1 MSRPLRV
8 TSASGVGATKPVLT
22 GTSGPMLSFI
32 RLSLLVAGVL
42 ALAGAGAGAQEQPAA
57 APSPPQP
64 PPAQAQPTPG
74 PAPPVVYLPD
84 KPEIE
89 PRAVEILQAMSHR
102 LASAKTLSFTSV
114 ATYESPARTGQ
125 PLAYL
130 VKSEIL
136 LERPD
141 KLRII
146 TPGDGPATELYYDGK
161 TVMAYTPSAD
171 MVAVAQAP
179 PTIDEMLHAA
189 YHYAA
194 IYFPFTDVIVA
205 DPWADLSQ
213 RLRLAFVV
221 GRSVVLDDI
230 KTDIVVIADDNAQAQ
245 IWVGAEDHLPRM
257 IRATFFN
264 EPGNF
269 RHTAVFSDWRINPKI
284 PAGAFTSKKAAK
296 AKRIPFAPPG

>member
-22 GTSGPMLSFI
+22 GTSGPMSSFI
-32 RLSLLVAGVL
+32 RLSLLVAGLL

-171 MVAVAQAP
+171 MVAVADAP
-179 PTIDEMLHAA
+179 PTIDAMLDAA
-189 YHYAA
+189 FRFAA
-194 IYFPFTDVIVA
+194 IYFPFTDVIVS
-205 DPWADLSQ
+205 DPWADLSPH
-213 RLRLAFVV
+213 LRLAFVV
-221 GRSVVLDDI
+221 GKSVVVGDTP
-230 KTDIVVIADDNAQAQ
+230 TDIVAIADDTTPAQV
-245 IWVGAEDHLPRM
+245 WVGVKDHLPRM

-269 RHTAVFSDWRINPKI
+269 RHAAVFSDWKIDPKI
-284 PAGAFTSKKAAK
+284 RPGTFTSEQAAK